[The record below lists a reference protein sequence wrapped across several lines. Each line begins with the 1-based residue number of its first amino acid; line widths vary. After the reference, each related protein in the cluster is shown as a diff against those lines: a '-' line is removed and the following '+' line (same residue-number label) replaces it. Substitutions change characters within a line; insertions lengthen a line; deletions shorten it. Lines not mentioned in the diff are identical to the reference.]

1 VTDTESSERTPEFS
15 LIVTTK
21 DRTSELAKLLRSLDC
36 QRLRSFELI
45 VSDQNADD
53 RLLPVLAPFRQRFPL
68 RHIRSSGGASRGR
81 NAGLPLATGR
91 CVGFPDDDCWYP
103 PDLLATVAR
112 LFRDHSDWHIV
123 CGRSVDDAMRN
134 TQGRWL
140 DDVTQANRRNVLR
153 IGIEYT
159 IFARAAA
166 LAAAGPFDEAL
177 GVGAGTPW
185 GSGEATDFLLSAI
198 EARQTWSIPRKS
210 TSTTRRKWPIT
221 PEARAIG
228 SLAMREV
235 SVACSA
241 STAIPCSRPSSISRD
256 RLPVRR
262 CSLPARNLI
271 AASITFA
278 SSPAATSAGSIDQ
291 TGRRRPLPFA
301 HRHSSTP
308 ELEDNRLRI
317 PSGIEIRC
325 ASPARQARSRPKRA
339 RPGDRASRQRRD
351 RELG

>member
-1 VTDTESSERTPEFS
+1 M
-15 LIVTTK
+15 
-21 DRTSELAKLLRSLDC
+21 
-36 QRLRSFELI
+36 
-45 VSDQNADD
+45 
-53 RLLPVLAPFRQRFPL
+53 LPVLAPFRQRFPL

-91 CVGFPDDDCWYP
+91 YVGFPDDDCWYP

-198 EARQTWSIPRKS
+198 EARQTVVY
-210 TSTTRRKWPIT
+210 T
-221 PEARAIG
+221 PEIYVHHPEKVADYSRSARDRQFGYARGFGRVLSKHGYSLLEAFQHLARPLAGSALFLARAQPDR
-228 SLAMREV
+228 SLYHLRV
-235 SVACSA
+235 
-241 STAIPCSRPSSISRD
+241 
-256 RLPVRR
+256 
-262 CSLPARNLI
+262 
-271 AASITFA
+271 
-278 SSPAATSAGSIDQ
+278 SPAAASAGSIDQ
-291 TGRRRPLPFA
+291 TGRPPTAAVRASPLLNARNSRITASISLPASKFVAHRRPGKQD
-301 HRHSSTP
+301 R
-308 ELEDNRLRI
+308 
-317 PSGIEIRC
+317 
-325 ASPARQARSRPKRA
+325 ARSVRA
-339 RPGDRASRQRRD
+339 QGDRASRQRRD

>member
-21 DRTSELAKLLRSLDC
+21 DRTRELANLLRSLDC

-91 CVGFPDDDCWYP
+91 YVGFPDDDCWYP
-103 PDLLATVAR
+103 PDVLATAGR
-112 LFRDHSDWHIV
+112 LFRDHPDWHIV

-198 EARQTWSIPRKS
+198 EARQTVVY
-210 TSTTRRKWPIT
+210 T
-221 PEARAIG
+221 PEIYVHHPEKVADYSRRARDRQFAYARGFGRVLSKHGYSLLEAFQHLARPLAGSALFLARAQLDR
-228 SLAMREV
+228 SLYHLRV
-235 SVACSA
+235 
-241 STAIPCSRPSSISRD
+241 
-256 RLPVRR
+256 
-262 CSLPARNLI
+262 
-271 AASITFA
+271 FA
-278 SSPAATSAGSIDQ
+278 
-291 TGRRRPLPFA
+291 GR
-301 HRHSSTP
+301 
-308 ELEDNRLRI
+308 
-317 PSGIEIRC
+317 G
-325 ASPARQARSRPKRA
+325 
-339 RPGDRASRQRRD
+339 
-351 RELG
+351 LGWLDS